1 MHTIKTMMK
10 QHKVVLV
17 AIVLAAAIALTAFAS
32 AQTARAKSSS
42 ASTAS
47 NKTLTAKAE
56 LASGAKAQTSK
67 KGDAISKAET
77 VYVKADAT
85 GTRTATYV
93 SDWLQNAGNET
104 ALTDVSNLSNIQ
116 NVKGHEKYT
125 KNGNTLT
132 WKTKGKDIYYRGE
145 TDAAL
150 PVNVQVSYELN
161 GESVSPKELAGKS
174 GDVKITFTYNNE
186 SETDGIT
193 TPFTCATALDLPTSR
208 FTDIKVTNGAVLS
221 DGNNNIVVGVG
232 FPGLKQDLGLE
243 NVDQVKIPESFTVE
257 ATVKNFKMGNTL
269 TSISTDVLNRAG
281 LKDIKS
287 FKDLDNA
294 INQLENA
301 SGKLVAG
308 SLAARNGSAA
318 LQTGAASL
326 NTGIGSLQSGL
337 NQYTAGVASA
347 ANGGTTLAT
356 GSLSLYNGINSLY
369 NQVPTLTSGIGQ
381 LYQGSQQLTA
391 AYGDTKTD
399 NTILNGSNSLATGAA
414 QLNAGINDVKDANG
428 NIVRVGLVNS
438 IKGMNQQ
445 LQAVDASKV
454 NTVLSNYQANL
465 KQEGESAKNLAAVAQ
480 GLAAKG
486 DVENAQKVGAEAKTL
501 GAKAQSD
508 AAALQDAQSSLKV
521 LQNLGTMQTQLA
533 DACKDGG
540 TLDQLA
546 AGSSQLTTGSAK
558 LNAALT
564 KVAQGTKDLNDGL
577 KQLNDST
584 GSLKDGVS
592 QLNSGSKKLADGSK
606 ELSDGLNTLKA
617 NNNTLNSGAAQL
629 ASGSSQLY
637 AGTVSLTSGLN
648 TLYYGM
654 NRFKTVG
661 IDKIAS
667 VYNNNF
673 KDLANKLNTIKKAS
687 ADYNNFS
694 GIASGMGGSVNFV
707 IETDSISK

>member
-32 AQTARAKSSS
+32 AQTARAKSSN

-67 KGDAISKAET
+67 SGGAISKAET

-208 FTDIKVTNGAVLS
+208 FTDIKVTNGVVLS

-337 NQYTAGVASA
+337 NAYTNGVASA
-347 ANGGTTLAT
+347 ANGGATLAS

-369 NQVPTLTSGIGQ
+369 NQVPTLTSGIGK

-399 NTILNGSNSLATGAA
+399 KTILKGSNDLASGAA
-414 QLNAGINDVKDANG
+414 SVSSGVQTLINSNSQLIDQ
-428 NIVRVGLVNS
+428 NISNLQSLESS
-438 IKGMNQQ
+438 IKQTQQLKATLTDMKTKEETIDDAGAKTAIGYANAILDNMNKNEATTDKGLEASLKQVQSGIQQ
-445 LQAVDASKV
+445 LQATKTA
-454 NTVLSNYQANL
+454 
-465 KQEGESAKNLAAVAQ
+465 LAAQNSSVNQLKAGAASVAS
-480 GLAAKG
+480 G
-486 DVENAQKVGAEAKTL
+486 AKTL
-501 GAKAQSD
+501 NE
-508 AAALQDAQSSLKV
+508 SLN
-521 LQNLGTMQTQLA
+521 Q
-533 DACKDGG
+533 
-540 TLDQLA
+540 
-546 AGSSQLTTGSAK
+546 
-558 LNAALT
+558 
-564 KVAQGTKDLNDGL
+564 VAQGTKDLNDGL
-577 KQLNDST
+577 AKLNGST
-584 GSLKDGVS
+584 GTLANGVD

-654 NRFKTVG
+654 NQFKTVG

>member
-161 GESVSPKELAGKS
+161 GESVTPKELAGKS

-232 FPGLKQDLGLE
+232 FPGLKQNLGLE

-308 SLAARNGSAA
+308 SLAARNGSAQ
-318 LQTGAASL
+318 LMTGAASL
-326 NTGIGSLQSGL
+326 NTGIGSLQSGIGS
-337 NQYTAGVASA
+337 YTAGVASA
-347 ANGGTTLAT
+347 ANGGTTLAN

-369 NQVPTLTSGIGQ
+369 NQVPTLTSGISQ
-381 LYQGSQQLTA
+381 LYQVSQKLTTS
-391 AYGDTKTD
+391 YGDPSDSSKYGAL
-399 NTILNGSNSLATGAA
+399 LNGSSSLASGAKSVSTGVKTLADSNSKLIDQNITNLQTVESSIKQTQSLRTNLEKLRAGENSILQANSADQGAQVAVNSLDQMLKAIPSSDTLSENLKTV
-414 QLNAGINDVKDANG
+414 QDGITTLQQTKDALASNNSSVNQLING
-428 NIVRVGLVNS
+428 ATALEKGATNLHNNLLV
-438 IKGMNQQ
+438 
-445 LQAVDASKV
+445 
-454 NTVLSNYQANL
+454 
-465 KQEGESAKNLAAVAQ
+465 
-480 GLAAKG
+480 
-486 DVENAQKVGAEAKTL
+486 
-501 GAKAQSD
+501 
-508 AAALQDAQSSLKV
+508 
-521 LQNLGTMQTQLA
+521 
-533 DACKDGG
+533 
-540 TLDQLA
+540 
-546 AGSSQLTTGSAK
+546 
-558 LNAALT
+558 
-564 KVAQGTKDLNDGL
+564 VAQGTKGLNDGL
-577 KQLNDST
+577 AKLNSST
-584 GSLKDGVS
+584 GSLTSGVD

-606 ELSDGLNTLKA
+606 ELSEGLNTLKSNSA
-617 NNNTLNSGAAQL
+617 ALNSGASQL
-629 ASGSSQLY
+629 ASGSNQLY

-654 NRFKTVG
+654 NQFKTVG

-673 KDLANKLNTIKKAS
+673 KNLSNKLNTIKKAS

>member
-32 AQTARAKSSS
+32 AQTARAKSSN

-67 KGDAISKAET
+67 SGGAISKAET

-93 SDWLQNAGNET
+93 SDWLQNAGNDT

-161 GESVSPKELAGKS
+161 GESVTPKELAGKS

-337 NQYTAGVASA
+337 NAYTNGVASA
-347 ANGGTTLAT
+347 ANGGATLAS

-369 NQVPTLTSGIGQ
+369 NQVPTLTSGIGK

-399 NTILNGSNSLATGAA
+399 KTILKGSNDLADGAASVSLGVQTLIKSNSQLIDQNISNLQTLEGSIQQTQQLKATLTKMKTDEEAILGQNKDDTGAQTAIRYADGILNNMNKNTATTDKGLEDSLAQVQEGITQLQETKRALAA
-414 QLNAGINDVKDANG
+414 QNSS
-428 NIVRVGLVNS
+428 VN
-438 IKGMNQQ
+438 Q
-445 LQAVDASKV
+445 L
-454 NTVLSNYQANL
+454 
-465 KQEGESAKNLAAVAQ
+465 
-480 GLAAKG
+480 
-486 DVENAQKVGAEAKTL
+486 KVGAASVASGAKTL
-501 GAKAQSD
+501 NE
-508 AAALQDAQSSLKV
+508 SLN
-521 LQNLGTMQTQLA
+521 Q
-533 DACKDGG
+533 
-540 TLDQLA
+540 
-546 AGSSQLTTGSAK
+546 
-558 LNAALT
+558 
-564 KVAQGTKDLNDGL
+564 VAQGTKDLNDGL
-577 KQLNDST
+577 AKLNGST
-584 GSLKDGVS
+584 GTLTSGVD

-606 ELSDGLNTLKA
+606 TLSEGLNTLNA
-617 NNNTLNSGAAQL
+617 NSGALNSGAAQL

-637 AGTVSLTSGLN
+637 AGTVSLTDGLN
-648 TLYYGM
+648 TLYFGM
-654 NRFKTVG
+654 NQFKTTG
-661 IDKIAS
+661 IDKIAA

-673 KDLANKLNTIKKAS
+673 KNLAGKLNAIKQAS
-687 ADYNNFS
+687 EDYNNFS
-694 GIASGMGGSVNFV
+694 GITPGMKGSVNFI

>member
-93 SDWLQNAGNET
+93 SDWLQNAGNDT

-161 GESVSPKELAGKS
+161 GESVTPKELAGKS

-301 SGKLVAG
+301 SGKLVVG

-337 NQYTAGVASA
+337 NQYTAGVATA
-347 ANGGTTLAT
+347 ADGGVTLAS

-369 NQVPTLTSGIGQ
+369 NQVPTLTSGIGK

-399 NTILNGSNSLATGAA
+399 KTILKGANDLASGAG
-414 QLNAGINDVKDANG
+414 QLNAGINGVNG
-428 NIVRVGLVNS
+428 STTNIGLVKT
-438 IKGMNQQ
+438 IKAMNQQ

-454 NTVLSNYQANL
+454 STVLTNYQSNL
-465 KQEGESAKNLAAVAQ
+465 EQEGKSAQELESIAK
-480 GLAAKG
+480 GLYAKG
-486 DVENAQKVGAEAKTL
+486 DAENSKKVADQAQTL
-501 GAKAQSD
+501 GNQAKDD
-508 AAALQDAQSSLKV
+508 AKALQDAQSSLKV
-521 LQNLGTMQTQLA
+521 LQNLGTMQAQLA
-533 DACKDGG
+533 EACKTGG
-540 TLDQLA
+540 TLDQLS
-546 AGSSQLTTGSAK
+546 AGSAQLASGSTN
-558 LNAALT
+558 LNAALI

-577 KQLNDST
+577 AKLNGST
-584 GSLKDGVS
+584 GALTSGVD

-629 ASGSSQLY
+629 ASGSNQLY

-654 NRFKTVG
+654 NQFKTVG

>member
-116 NVKGHEKYT
+116 NVKGHEKFT

-161 GESVSPKELAGKS
+161 GESVTPKELAGKS

-208 FTDIKVTNGAVLS
+208 FTDIKVTNGAVVS

-281 LKDIKS
+281 LKDIDS

-326 NTGIGSLQSGL
+326 NTGMGSLQSGL
-337 NQYTAGVASA
+337 NAYTAGVASA
-347 ANGGTTLAT
+347 AD
-356 GSLSLYNGINSLY
+356 GSTSLYNGINSLSS
-369 NQVPTLTSGIGQ
+369 QVPIFTGGINQ
-381 LYQGSQQLTA
+381 LYAGSQILVKGL
-391 AYGDTKTD
+391 GDTETKD
-399 NTILNGSNSLATGAA
+399 TILNGYASVISGYNRTTKNLIDQDISQLNTTKETLATTKTLRDNLQNLYNAESNIKSQTENAGGTDQGATVAVQSLEPMLKALPSDATITAQTKQIDAGIAQLTDMKNIFDGKTSANQKTNAQVITLVTGANSLS
-414 QLNAGINDVKDANG
+414 DK
-428 NIVRVGLVNS
+428 
-438 IKGMNQQ
+438 
-445 LQAVDASKV
+445 LQAVAS
-454 NTVLSNYQANL
+454 
-465 KQEGESAKNLAAVAQ
+465 GAKN
-480 GLAAKG
+480 
-486 DVENAQKVGAEAKTL
+486 
-501 GAKAQSD
+501 
-508 AAALQDAQSSLKV
+508 
-521 LQNLGTMQTQLA
+521 
-533 DACKDGG
+533 
-540 TLDQLA
+540 
-546 AGSSQLTTGSAK
+546 
-558 LNAALT
+558 
-564 KVAQGTKDLNDGL
+564 LNDGL
-577 KQLNDST
+577 KQLNDKT
-584 GSLKDGVS
+584 GSLSSGVN
-592 QLNSGSKKLADGSK
+592 QLNSGSKQ
-606 ELSDGLNTLKA
+606 LSEGLNALKA
-617 NNNTLNSGAAQL
+617 NNNTLNSGATQL

-637 AGTVSLTSGLN
+637 AGTVSLTDGLN

-654 NRFKTVG
+654 NQFKTTG

-673 KDLANKLNTIKKAS
+673 KNLANKLNTIKKAS

-694 GIASGMGGSVNFV
+694 GIASGMGGSVNFI

>member
-93 SDWLQNAGNET
+93 SDWLQNAGNDT

-161 GESVSPKELAGKS
+161 GESVTPKELAGKS

-337 NQYTAGVASA
+337 NQYTAGVATA
-347 ANGGTTLAT
+347 AD
-356 GSLSLYNGINSLY
+356 GSIDLNNGINQLY
-369 NQVPTLTSGIGQ
+369 NQVPKLTNGISQ
-381 LYQGSQQLTA
+381 LYQGSQELTDSFGTQEQPGAVLQGANNLVSGTNQVSLGVTAIKNNLTEFNNTLKSVDTTKIATLLKDYQNNLTDEGKAALYLENYANSLDDTDSNKQNIKNISDNLKKNVATGQSDLYNAQNTIAILNKLPAYQSELESLLKEDPNDPNKDGKLIQLEKGAQQTA
-391 AYGDTKTD
+391 A
-399 NTILNGSNSLATGAA
+399 GAVLLRGNKENEGLYSA
-414 QLNAGINDVKDANG
+414 AFGINKLNEGLKELNSNNG
-428 NIVRVGLVNS
+428 DLT
-438 IKGMNQQ
+438 KGSED
-445 LQAVDASKV
+445 L
-454 NTVLSNYQANL
+454 
-465 KQEGESAKNLAAVAQ
+465 
-480 GLAAKG
+480 AKG
-486 DVENAQKVGAEAKTL
+486 S
-501 GAKAQSD
+501 KA
-508 AAALQDAQSSLKV
+508 
-521 LQNLGTMQTQLA
+521 
-533 DACKDGG
+533 
-540 TLDQLA
+540 
-546 AGSSQLTTGSAK
+546 
-558 LNAALT
+558 
-564 KVAQGTKDLNDGL
+564 
-577 KQLNDST
+577 
-584 GSLKDGVS
+584 
-592 QLNSGSKKLADGSK
+592 
-606 ELSDGLNTLKA
+606 LSDGLNTLKA

-629 ASGSSQLY
+629 AGGSSQLY

-654 NRFKTVG
+654 NQFKTVG

-694 GIASGMGGSVNFV
+694 GIASGMDGSVNFV

>member
-32 AQTARAKSSS
+32 AQTARAKSSN

-67 KGDAISKAET
+67 SGGAISKAET

-208 FTDIKVTNGAVLS
+208 FTDIKVTNGVVLS

-337 NQYTAGVASA
+337 NQYTAGVAKA
-347 ANGGTTLAT
+347 ANGSVDLN
-356 GSLSLYNGINSLY
+356 NGINQLY
-369 NQVPTLTSGIGQ
+369 NQVPQLTSGISQ
-381 LYQGSQQLTA
+381 LYNDGSKPLAEAFGNPDPKNPNDSSKYGKILKGSNDLSSNIKSFSDGVKTLADSNSQLIDQNISNLQTVESSIKQTQSLKENLEKLRAGENGILQANPNDQGAQVAVNSLDQILDPKNGMPSSDTLNTNLTNVQSGIKRLQA
-391 AYGDTKTD
+391 LKADMSSDNPQSESAQKLKALENGANILPGKAQELHNSLVSVAIAT
-399 NTILNGSNSLATGAA
+399 NTINKGLE
-414 QLNAGINDVKDANG
+414 QLNA
-428 NIVRVGLVNS
+428 NS
-438 IKGMNQQ
+438 GK
-445 LQAVDASKV
+445 L
-454 NTVLSNYQANL
+454 T
-465 KQEGESAKNLAAVAQ
+465 EGSENLAR
-480 GLAAKG
+480 
-486 DVENAQKVGAEAKTL
+486 
-501 GAKAQSD
+501 
-508 AAALQDAQSSLKV
+508 
-521 LQNLGTMQTQLA
+521 
-533 DACKDGG
+533 
-540 TLDQLA
+540 
-546 AGSSQLTTGSAK
+546 
-558 LNAALT
+558 
-564 KVAQGTKDLNDGL
+564 
-577 KQLNDST
+577 
-584 GSLKDGVS
+584 
-592 QLNSGSKKLADGSK
+592 GSKQ
-606 ELSDGLNTLKA
+606 LSDGLNTLKA

-654 NRFKTVG
+654 NQFKTVG

>member
-93 SDWLQNAGNET
+93 SDWLQNAGNDT

-161 GESVSPKELAGKS
+161 GESVTPKELAGKS

-243 NVDQVKIPESFTVE
+243 NVNQVKIPESFTVE

-337 NQYTAGVASA
+337 NQYTAGVTKA
-347 ANGGTTLAT
+347 ANGSVDLN
-356 GSLSLYNGINSLY
+356 NGINQLY
-369 NQVPTLTSGIGQ
+369 NQVPQLTNGISQ
-381 LYQGSQQLTA
+381 LYQISQGLSKY
-391 AYGDTKTD
+391 YGDPNDVNKYGEVLQGSSALASGTQSVSDNVKKLADSNSKLIDQNISSLQTVESSIKQTQSLRTNLEKLRSGENGIMQADPTDQGAQVAVNSLDQMLKAIPSSDTLSENLKTVQDGITTLQQTKT
-399 NTILNGSNSLATGAA
+399 T
-414 QLNAGINDVKDANG
+414 
-428 NIVRVGLVNS
+428 
-438 IKGMNQQ
+438 
-445 LQAVDASKV
+445 
-454 NTVLSNYQANL
+454 
-465 KQEGESAKNLAAVAQ
+465 LAA
-480 GLAAKG
+480 
-486 DVENAQKVGAEAKTL
+486 D
-501 GAKAQSD
+501 D
-508 AAALQDAQSSLKV
+508 SSVNQLI
-521 LQNLGTMQTQLA
+521 NGTATLA
-533 DACKDGG
+533 DKTKLLHNNLC
-540 TLDQLA
+540 TI
-546 AGSSQLTTGSAK
+546 AK
-558 LNAALT
+558 YTNL
-564 KVAQGTKDLNDGL
+564 LNDGL
-577 KQLNDST
+577 KQLNSKSGNLT
-584 GSLKDGVS
+584 
-592 QLNSGSKKLADGSK
+592 SGSKKLADGSK
-606 ELSDGLNTLKA
+606 ELSEGLNTLKA

-654 NRFKTVG
+654 NQFKTVG